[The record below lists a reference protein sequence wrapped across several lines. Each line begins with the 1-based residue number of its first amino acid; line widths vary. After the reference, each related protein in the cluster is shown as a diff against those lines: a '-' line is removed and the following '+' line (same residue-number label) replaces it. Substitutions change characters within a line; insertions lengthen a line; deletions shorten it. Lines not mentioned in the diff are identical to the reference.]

1 MQRCA
6 LFALPSS
13 YEGLGCVYLE
23 AMACGKPAI
32 GCSGQGIEE
41 IIEHEINGV
50 LVSPGSETELSDAL
64 TMLLSSQPLRQR
76 MGNAGYETV
85 RSRHTI
91 AHQAVQLTE
100 IYRECAR

>member
-23 AMACGKPAI
+23 AMACGKPVI
-32 GCSGQGIEE
+32 GCNGQGIDE
-41 IIEHEINGV
+41 IIEDRRNGA

-64 TMLLSSQPLRQR
+64 AILLSSQPLRQR

-100 IYRECAR
+100 IYRECVQ